1 MSSSDAATD
10 AQWMR
15 IALKAAQ
22 TARDAG
28 EVPVGAVVVH
38 RGQIIG
44 AGHNAPIHTHDPS
57 AHAEMAALRA
67 AALHLGNYR
76 LDDCELFVTLEPCAM
91 CAGAMLHARL
101 KRVVFGA
108 SDPKTGAAGSVIDLF
123 ANPQLNHQTQ
133 VQGGVLASACAALL
147 QDFFRQQ
154 RQQKAINASPLREDA
169 LRTSASR
176 FEALPTLPGVA
187 HHVSDLPALNGLR
200 LHYVDAGAANAT
212 QVTLCL
218 HGASSWSQV
227 WQPVMLERVAQ
238 GERVLA
244 LDLIGFGK
252 SDKPKKEATHTLVWH
267 VQVVLQWLER
277 LNLVN
282 VVLLELAGDA
292 LCDDAPNQHAAADVQ
307 HELPQQTL
315 GQLVMALAQ
324 QRVVRRDTL
333 QILPLKAYALNAPY
347 PDDGHRAAQRAWVQN
362 PKAKRTAASIF
373 GKNT

>member
-108 SDPKTGAAGSVIDLF
+108 SDLKTGAAGSVIDLF
-123 ANPQLNHQTQ
+123 ANPQLNHHTQ
-133 VQGGVLASACAALL
+133 VQGGVLAPACSELL

-154 RQQKAINASPLREDA
+154 RQQKSINASPLREDA
-169 LRTSASR
+169 LRTPASR
-176 FEALPTLPGVA
+176 FEALTTLPGVA
-187 HHVSDLPALNGLR
+187 HHISDLPALNGLR
-200 LHYVDAGAANAT
+200 LHYVDAGAVNAI

-218 HGASSWSQV
+218 HGPRSWSQV
-227 WQPVMLERVAQ
+227 WQPFMVERVVQ

-252 SDKPKKEATHTLVWH
+252 SDKPKKKAMHTLAWH
-267 VQVVLQWLER
+267 AQVVLQWMER
-277 LNLVN
+277 LNLIN
-282 VVLLELAGDA
+282 VVVLELVGDA
-292 LCDDAPNQHAAADVQ
+292 LCDDAINQHAAAEAQ
-307 HELPQQTL
+307 HGLPHQTL

-324 QRVVRRDTL
+324 QRVVRCDTRQL
-333 QILPLKAYALNAPY
+333 PPLKADALNAPY

-362 PKAKRTAASIF
+362 PRAKRTTSSF
-373 GKNT
+373 SGQNT